1 MNMNNDDSNKKVNT
15 LCWISLAC
23 LVVPFI
29 LTVFYSSFLENTA
42 MEKNEILSGI
52 FEFIFTLAEILG
64 VVLMLYVRIKY
75 PKNIFGKVV
84 MWLYII
90 ALVIII
96 LLIIF
101 VITLC
106 DGCITGLVGCGDEI
120 RGCDS

>member
-23 LVVPFI
+23 MVVPFI

>member
-1 MNMNNDDSNKKVNT
+1 MNNDDSNKKVNT

-23 LVVPFI
+23 LIAPFI
-29 LTVFYSSFLENTA
+29 LSVFYSSFLENTA

-52 FEFIFTLAEILG
+52 FEFIFTVAEILG